1 VLPHSSSLCGLLRR
15 CGEPGRVQG
24 DGVPLRRAPGA
35 FFVLVLALNG
45 LAVSVEQLVGL
56 IQDLF
61 LLPQVIGNAV
71 WRVNCKPL
79 AEGYYL
85 SVTAVRLLPHAY
97 AYVRPPLQVAYSHDE
112 SMNGS
117 RSMVFPS
124 AGDLVVPAVAVLLG
138 LVVYLQQRW
147 NYAIV
152 GRMGVAEKRKWRHT
166 MSRMDT
172 TSYVPCLGHAIR
184 LT

>member
-1 VLPHSSSLCGLLRR
+1 
-15 CGEPGRVQG
+15 
-24 DGVPLRRAPGA
+24 
-35 FFVLVLALNG
+35 
-45 LAVSVEQLVGL
+45 
-56 IQDLF
+56 
-61 LLPQVIGNAV
+61 
-71 WRVNCKPL
+71 
-79 AEGYYL
+79 
-85 SVTAVRLLPHAY
+85 
-97 AYVRPPLQVAYSHDE
+97 
-112 SMNGS
+112 
-117 RSMVFPS
+117 
-124 AGDLVVPAVAVLLG
+124 LVVPAVAVLLG